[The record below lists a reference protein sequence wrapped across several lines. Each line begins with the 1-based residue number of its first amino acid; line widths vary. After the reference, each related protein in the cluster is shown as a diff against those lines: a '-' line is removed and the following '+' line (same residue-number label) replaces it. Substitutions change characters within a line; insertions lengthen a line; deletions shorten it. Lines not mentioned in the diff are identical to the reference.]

1 MIDDDYNEL
10 DDVDFTPSQEQI
22 ERAKPDI
29 EFLKHCGLAHDLD
42 DAWILQDLE
51 SYIMCIETL
60 CNRVGLN
67 FGIYMSKDGWEL
79 RVSHRVKH
87 QGALIPIE
95 RREKMN
101 PNFQKG
107 IRELASIIYCIWGNG
122 NDTTK

>member
-1 MIDDDYNEL
+1 MIDDHYNEL

-60 CNRVGLN
+60 CNRVGWPMMRAKARPCMTWPRLTACLPSA
-67 FGIYMSKDGWEL
+67 FAKSKRQRL
-79 RVSHRVKH
+79 KKCVVS
-87 QGALIPIE
+87 
-95 RREKMN
+95 
-101 PNFQKG
+101 
-107 IRELASIIYCIWGNG
+107 
-122 NDTTK
+122 